1 MEKKRL
7 ALFVSGTGSNAKN
20 IITYFEGNEAFEV
33 VLVMTNKSDSPII
46 EFTLSKSINLVMCS
60 NEQAMNADFLSTMCS
75 AHSVTHVILAGYLK
89 LIPAAFIAKYPNKII
104 NIHPALL
111 PNYGGKGMYGD
122 NVHKAVLENKEAQ
135 TGITIHEVN
144 EHFDEGRFIA
154 QFHCQIDRDE
164 TLDSLKAKIQYLEH
178 SYFPVVIEKT
188 LLAE

>member
-135 TGITIHEVN
+135 TGITIHEAN

-154 QFHCQIDRDE
+154 QFHCQIDHDE

>member
-20 IITYFEGNEAFEV
+20 IITYFEKHEAIEV
-33 VLVMTNKSDSPII
+33 ALVMTNKSDSPII

-89 LIPAAFIAKYPNKII
+89 LIPADFIQRYSNRII
-104 NIHPALL
+104 NIHPSLL

-122 NVHKAVLENKEAQ
+122 HVHKAVLENKEALS
-135 TGITIHEVN
+135 GITIHEVN
-144 EHFDEGRFIA
+144 EHFDEGRFLA
-154 QFHCQIDRDE
+154 QFHCKIDPNE
-164 TLDSLKAKIQYLEH
+164 TLDSLKAKIHYLEH

-188 LLAE
+188 LLAK

>member
-20 IITYFEGNEAFEV
+20 IITYFEGNKAVEV

-60 NEQAMNADFLSTMCS
+60 NEQAMNADFLTTMCA

-89 LIPAAFIAKYPNKII
+89 LIPATFIAKYPSKII
-104 NIHPALL
+104 NIHPAVL

-135 TGITIHEVN
+135 SGITIHEVN
-144 EHFDEGRFIA
+144 EHFDEGRYIA
-154 QFHCQIDRDE
+154 QFYCKIDRNE
-164 TLDSLKAKIQYLEH
+164 TLESLKRKIQYLEH
-178 SYFPVVIEKT
+178 SYFPIIIEKT

>member
-89 LIPAAFIAKYPNKII
+89 LIPPAFIAKYPNKII

-144 EHFDEGRFIA
+144 EHFDEGRFLA
-154 QFHCQIDRDE
+154 QFHCNIEPNE
-164 TLDSLKAKIQYLEH
+164 TLDTLKVKIQYLEH

>member
-20 IITYFEGNEAFEV
+20 IINYFADKERFEV
-33 VLVMTNKSDSPII
+33 VLVMTTKSDSPII
-46 EFTLSKSINLVMCS
+46 EFTLSKSINLVHCS
-60 NEQAMNADFLSTMCS
+60 NEQALNADFLGMMCS

-89 LIPAAFIAKYPNKII
+89 LVPAPFIAKYAGKIL

-122 NVHKAVLENKEAQ
+122 HVHRAVLANNEAQ
-135 TGITIHEVN
+135 SGITIHEVN
-144 EHFDEGRFIA
+144 EQFDEGQYIA
-154 QFHCQIDRDE
+154 QFFCSVTKEDTLE
-164 TLDSLKAKIQYLEH
+164 TLRQKIQHLEH

>member
-60 NEQAMNADFLSTMCS
+60 NEQAMNPDFLSTMCS

-144 EHFDEGRFIA
+144 EHFDEGRFLA
-154 QFHCQIDRDE
+154 QFHCNIEPNE
-164 TLDSLKAKIQYLEH
+164 TLDTLKVKIQYLEH

>member
-20 IITYFEGNEAFEV
+20 IITYFEKHEDIEV
-33 VLVMTNKSDSPII
+33 ALVMTNKSDSPII
-46 EFTLSKSINLVMCS
+46 EYTLSKSINLVMCS

-89 LIPAAFIAKYPNKII
+89 LIPADFIQRYSNCII
-104 NIHPALL
+104 NIHPSLL

-122 NVHKAVLENKEAQ
+122 YVHKAVLENKEEQ
-135 TGITIHEVN
+135 SGITIHEVN
-144 EHFDEGRFIA
+144 EHFDEGRFLA
-154 QFHCQIDRDE
+154 QFHCKIDSNE
-164 TLDSLKAKIQYLEH
+164 TLDSLKEKIHYLEH

-188 LLAE
+188 LLAK

>member
-20 IITYFEGNEAFEV
+20 IITYFEGNEAIEV

-89 LIPAAFIAKYPNKII
+89 LIPAAFIAKYPANII

-122 NVHKAVLENKEAQ
+122 NVHKAVLENNEAQ
-135 TGITIHEVN
+135 SGITIHEVN
-144 EHFDEGRFIA
+144 EHFDEGRFLA
-154 QFHCQIDRDE
+154 QFHCKIEPNE
-164 TLDSLKAKIQYLEH
+164 TLESLKAKIQYLEH

-188 LLAE
+188 LLAK

>member
-46 EFTLSKSINLVMCS
+46 EFTLSKSINLVMCP

-144 EHFDEGRFIA
+144 EHFDEGRFLA
-154 QFHCQIDRDE
+154 QFHCNIEPNE
-164 TLDSLKAKIQYLEH
+164 TLDTLKVKIQYLEH

>member
-60 NEQAMNADFLSTMCS
+60 NEQAMNADFLSTMCY

-154 QFHCQIDRDE
+154 QFHCKIDRDE

>member
-60 NEQAMNADFLSTMCS
+60 NEQATNADFLSTMCS

-122 NVHKAVLENKEAQ
+122 NVHKAVLENKETQ
-135 TGITIHEVN
+135 SGITIHEVN
-144 EHFDEGRFIA
+144 EQFDEGQYIA
-154 QFHCQIDRDE
+154 QFFCSVTKEDTLE
-164 TLDSLKAKIQYLEH
+164 TLRQKIQHLEH

>member
-20 IITYFEGNEAFEV
+20 IISYFEGNEAFEV

-144 EHFDEGRFIA
+144 EHFDEGRFLA
-154 QFHCQIDRDE
+154 QFHCKIDRDE

-178 SYFPVVIEKT
+178 SFFPVVIEKT

>member
-89 LIPAAFIAKYPNKII
+89 LIPATFIAKYPNKII

-144 EHFDEGRFIA
+144 EHFDEGRFLA
-154 QFHCQIDRDE
+154 QFHCKIDRDE

>member
-89 LIPAAFIAKYPNKII
+89 LIPAPFIAKYSTKII

-122 NVHKAVLENKEAQ
+122 YVHKAVLENKEAQ
-135 TGITIHEVN
+135 SGITIHEVN
-144 EHFDEGRFIA
+144 EHFDEGRFLA
-154 QFHCQIDRDE
+154 QFHCKIDPNE

-178 SYFPVVIEKT
+178 AYYPVVIEKT

>member
-20 IITYFEGNEAFEV
+20 IINYFADKERFEV
-33 VLVMTNKSDSPII
+33 VLVMTTKSDSPII
-46 EFTLSKSINLVMCS
+46 EFTLSKSINLVHCS
-60 NEQAMNADFLSTMCS
+60 NEQALNAGFLSMMCS
-75 AHSVTHVILAGYLK
+75 AHSVTHIILAGYLK
-89 LIPAAFIAKYPNKII
+89 LVPAPFIAKYAGKIL

-122 NVHKAVLENKEAQ
+122 HVHRAVLANNETKS
-135 TGITIHEVN
+135 GITIHEVN
-144 EHFDEGRFIA
+144 EQFDEGQYIA
-154 QFHCQIDRDE
+154 QFFCSVTKEDTLE
-164 TLDSLKAKIQYLEH
+164 TLRQKIQHLEH

>member
-144 EHFDEGRFIA
+144 EHFDEGRFLA
-154 QFHCQIDRDE
+154 QFHCKIDRDE
-164 TLDSLKAKIQYLEH
+164 TLDTLKAKIQYLEH

>member
-122 NVHKAVLENKEAQ
+122 NVHKAVLENKESQ

-178 SYFPVVIEKT
+178 SYFPVVIEKHF
-188 LLAE
+188 

>member
-122 NVHKAVLENKEAQ
+122 NVHKAVLENKESQ

>member
-20 IITYFEGNEAFEV
+20 IITYFENHEAIEV

-46 EFTLSKSINLVMCS
+46 DFALSKSINLVMCS
-60 NEQAMNADFLSTMCS
+60 SDQAMNAHFLSTMCS

-89 LIPAAFIAKYPNKII
+89 LIPSDFIQRYSNCII
-104 NIHPALL
+104 NIHPSLL

-122 NVHKAVLENKEAQ
+122 NVHRAVLENKETQ
-135 TGITIHEVN
+135 SGITIHEVN
-144 EHFDEGRFIA
+144 EHFDEGRFLA
-154 QFHCQIDRDE
+154 QFHCTIDSSE
-164 TLDSLKAKIQYLEH
+164 TLDSLKAKIHYLEH

-188 LLAE
+188 LLAK

>member
-60 NEQAMNADFLSTMCS
+60 NEQVMNADFLSTMCS